1 MLYSLTRFTRHAR
14 LAWMTALLLGTA
26 TPALAQPATETAET
40 AAEPAEPAA
49 EPAEPAAEPA
59 EPAAEPAEPA
69 EPAAEPALELEPG
82 GYTHADFRGFIGD
95 EGDTY
100 DSTFLL
106 RRVRPSL
113 RGKAFKHYG
122 FRFLADV
129 AGGTLQVLDVYVDIA
144 YFPEA
149 TLRIGKTKS
158 PVGLERLQSA
168 TALTFIERA
177 FPTLLAPNRDLGVQ
191 LVGDVEKGLVTYAVG
206 VFNGASDGASLDQND
221 EGNFEVVGR
230 VFAHPLA
237 TTGNPYLRGLGLGV
251 SGTIGTREGSAAAP
265 GVSSYRTSGGARFFQ
280 YVPSSAAAP
289 GVIAD
294 GRQARFSAQGYCY
307 GGPVGLLG
315 EYVLSEQTL
324 SLGDV
329 NERVANQA
337 WQVAGSFA
345 LTGEAASY
353 KGLAPATPFAP
364 GTGQW
369 GALELA
375 ARYTALSIDADTFDL
390 GLANP
395 DSNASKAQAWAVGLN
410 WYPNKHVKLLL
421 DFEQTR
427 FGFDGDGDRPTENVV
442 LARTQLS
449 I

>member
-1 MLYSLTRFTRHAR
+1 MLYSLTRFTRHAS

-26 TPALAQPATETAET
+26 TPALAQPTAQPVTEP
-40 AAEPAEPAA
+40 AAEPFAEPAA
-49 EPAEPAAEPA
+49 EPATEPAAAPA
-59 EPAAEPAEPA
+59 TEPAAKPDI
-69 EPAAEPALELEPG
+69 ELEPG
-82 GYTHADFRGFIGD
+82 GYAHADFRGFIGD

-113 RGKAFKHYG
+113 RGKAFKYYG

-129 AGGTLQVLDVYVDIA
+129 AGGTLQVLDVYVNLA

-177 FPTLLAPNRDLGVQ
+177 FPTLLAPNRDLGAQ
-191 LVGDVEKGLVTYAVG
+191 LVGDIEKGLVTYAVG

-221 EGNFEVVGR
+221 EGTFEVVGR

-289 GVIAD
+289 GVVAD
-294 GRQARFSAQGYCY
+294 GRQARVSAQGYYY

-353 KGLAPATPFAP
+353 KGLAPAAPFDP

-375 ARYTALSIDADTFDL
+375 ARYTALSIDGDTFDL
-390 GLANP
+390 GLADP
-395 DSNASKAQAWAVGLN
+395 GSNASKAQAWAVGVN

-427 FGFDGDGDRPTENVV
+427 FEFAGDGDRPTENLV
-442 LARTQLS
+442 LVRTQLS